1 MVDIY
6 SKRGRSQKGVGKHKL
21 LKKWRYMQEI
31 VDCKAEQ
38 SGRKG
43 KQSGVFSTKGRGRK
57 PKLANDSLSDGDFVN
72 RNEFV
77 RRTMDTGRDL

>member
-31 VDCKAEQ
+31 VDCKSEP
-38 SGRKG
+38 SGRQRRIERSFFHKG
-43 KQSGVFSTKGRGRK
+43 QGKK
-57 PKLANDSLSDGDFVN
+57 A
-72 RNEFV
+72 
-77 RRTMDTGRDL
+77 